1 MIKIFN
7 KSKVG
12 SVVAQPLGVLAALVE
27 DLGLVPSTRMAAH
40 NHLELQFQEILDAL
54 FWPPWAPHT
63 HIQEKHPHT

>member
-27 DLGLVPSTRMAAH
+27 DLGLVPTPAWWLTTIH
-40 NHLELQFQEILDAL
+40 NFCSRETDA
-54 FWPPWAPHT
+54 F
-63 HIQEKHPHT
+63 